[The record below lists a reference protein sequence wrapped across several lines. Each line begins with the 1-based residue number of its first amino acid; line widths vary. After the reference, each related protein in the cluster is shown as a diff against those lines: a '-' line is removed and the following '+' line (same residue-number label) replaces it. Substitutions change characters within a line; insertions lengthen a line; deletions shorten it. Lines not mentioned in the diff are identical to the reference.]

1 MGLFDWLWR
10 WMGWLPAD
18 DDPPAAAT
26 ALNRRTTSSPATA
39 AVPAGRKPRSPVRL
53 ARMRYRASV
62 ERSPVVET
70 RGKPPYRFARLGS
83 RTGHYLDLSQDGDED
98 HLREQQLPVLTTPE
112 DIAGWVGLSVGR
124 LAWLV
129 HRFSGGRPRGQ
140 KQAHYSFHWM
150 RKKSGGWRLIEAPKS
165 DLKAIQQKILTE
177 ILDRCP
183 PHAAAH
189 GFVAGRSIVSN
200 ARPHAGQAVVVRFDL
215 ENFYPAVSFSR
226 VVAIFRSIGYS
237 REAAIWLGRLTTSA
251 APGDLTLPEGDAG
264 AVLPYLRA
272 HLPQGA
278 PTSPALANLSA
289 FALDVRLAGLSRA
302 FGAKYTRYA
311 DDLTFSGDEKFCS
324 SLRVFLPLVQQ
335 IVREER
341 FRVHRR
347 KRRILRPHQQ
357 QRVTG
362 VVVNEKPNLSRSDFD
377 RLKAILHNCVKL
389 GPASQN
395 HDGVADF
402 AGHLRGRIAHACL
415 LNRSRGEKLLAMFR
429 RIDWSR

>member
-10 WMGWLPAD
+10 WMGWLPAE
-18 DDPPAAAT
+18 DDPPSSGVVRPRRAESPSAVALAT
-26 ALNRRTTSSPATA
+26 RTKVRA
-39 AVPAGRKPRSPVRL
+39 PVRL
-53 ARMRYRASV
+53 VRMRRRSV
-62 ERSPVVET
+62 LERSPVIES

-83 RTGHYLDLSQDGDED
+83 RTGHYLDLSQDGDEE
-98 HLREQQLPVLTTPE
+98 HLRAQQLPVLTTPD
-112 DIAGWVGLSVGR
+112 DIAAWVGQPVGR

-129 HRFSGGRPRGQ
+129 HRFTGGRPRGQ
-140 KQAHYSFHWM
+140 KQAHYWFRWM
-150 RKKSGGWRLIEAPKS
+150 RKKSGGWRLIEAPKP
-165 DLKAIQQKILTE
+165 DLKAVQVKILTE

-183 PHAAAH
+183 PHNAAH

-200 ARPHAGQAVVVRFDL
+200 AARHTGQAVVVRFDL

-251 APGDLTLPEGDAG
+251 VPGDLALPEGDAG
-264 AVLPYLRA
+264 AVMPYLRA

-289 FALDVRLAGLSRA
+289 FVLDLRLAGLSRT
-302 FGAKYTRYA
+302 FGATYTRYA
-311 DDLTFSGDEKFCS
+311 DDLTFSGDAKFRS
-324 SLRVFLPLVQQ
+324 SLRVFLPLVNQ
-335 IVREER
+335 IIREER
-341 FRVHRR
+341 FRVHRK

-362 VVVNEKPNLSRSDFD
+362 VVVNVKPNQSRSDFD

-389 GPASQN
+389 GPSSQN
-395 HDGVADF
+395 HDGAADF

-415 LNRSRGEKLLAMFR
+415 LNRSRGEKLLAVYQ
-429 RIDWSR
+429 RIDWTR